1 MASEASISSSRESVA
16 DGQGDS
22 RAPVQ
27 RHGEGFPDKDGTA
40 LKGKQGPRTPKD
52 RSLPSRPTACATD
65 ATFPKRLRQA
75 NTAKLYSEL
84 STNRIN
90 ASIEFHIDSMTT
102 GLRDNRLIGA
112 PG

>member
-1 MASEASISSSRESVA
+1 MASEASISSSRKSVA
-16 DGQGDS
+16 DGRGDS

-27 RHGEGFPDKDGTA
+27 RGGRRFPGKAGAMQEGE
-40 LKGKQGPRTPKD
+40 QGPRSPKD
-52 RSLPSRPTACATD
+52 RSLPSRPTACAADT
-65 ATFPKRLRQA
+65 TFPKRRRQA